1 MRKADVLT
9 LAAATQYFW
18 LAESIGLL
26 PLASSFCLV
35 VYAID
40 KPIKKEQTM
49 EIENEVT
56 RATQGTVLCVVLRV
70 EQHRVNNTG
79 DGSVC
84 CSS

>member
-1 MRKADVLT
+1 
-9 LAAATQYFW
+9 
-18 LAESIGLL
+18 
-26 PLASSFCLV
+26 
-35 VYAID
+35 
-40 KPIKKEQTM
+40 M